1 MEPGN
6 LRREIICG
14 VDEAG
19 RGPLAG
25 PVVAAAVVFDSKIKI
40 TGLADSKLLTP
51 AQRYRVFSE
60 IIDKAAGYGIAG
72 VSHSIIDKINILQ
85 ASLLA
90 MRKAVEKLRI
100 RPEKIYVDGK
110 FTIPGIDIKQEAIV
124 DGDKLIIQVS
134 AASILA
140 KVARD
145 AYMTELANIYPAYDF
160 ERHKG
165 YGTKEH
171 IEILYKIGPC
181 PIHRRSFKPISQ
193 MTIWGNR

>member
-1 MEPGN
+1 MGQGN
-6 LRREIICG
+6 LKREIICG

-25 PVVAAAVVFDSKIKI
+25 PVVAAAVVLDSNISLK
-40 TGLADSKLLTP
+40 GLADSKLLTP

-60 IIDKAAGYGIAG
+60 IIEKAAGYSIAG
-72 VSHSIIDKINILQ
+72 VSCFVIDKINILQ

-90 MRKAVEKLRI
+90 MRKAVEKLPL
-100 RPEKIYVDGK
+100 RPDKIYVDGK
-110 FTIPGIDIKQEAIV
+110 FTIPGVNINQEAV
-124 DGDKLIIQVS
+124 VAGDRLIIQVS

-145 AYMTELANIYPAYDF
+145 AYMTELANVYPKYGF

-171 IEILYKIGPC
+171 IEILNKIGPC
-181 PIHRRSFKPISQ
+181 PIHRRSFRPVSQ
-193 MTIWGNR
+193 MAIWGN